1 MHQTYRLIFSL
12 ILSLSSL
19 SVLADGWQ
27 PVGDT
32 EDGSSFYLEMSSLAK
47 TAKGGRIWTMTS
59 LPAPKDGYSSVK
71 TLFEFDCKSHKHHII
86 DMAFYAETMGNGNQ
100 VKNILIPKTVW
111 VATDPNSTEGAYM
124 EVACDA
130 LRAPKPAPTNP

>member
-1 MHQTYRLIFSL
+1 MSQPSRLIISALLAFSS
-12 ILSLSSL
+12 I
-19 SVLADGWQ
+19 SVRAEGWQ

-32 EDGSSFYLEMSSLAK
+32 EDGSSFYLEMSSLTK
-47 TAKGGRIWTMTS
+47 TSKGGRVWTMTS

-111 VATDPNSTEGAYM
+111 VGTDPNSTEGAYM
-124 EVACDA
+124 EIACDA
-130 LRAPKPAPTNP
+130 LRAPKADASKP

>member
-1 MHQTYRLIFSL
+1 MHKFIAYVVLGTLS
-12 ILSLSSL
+12 ILTLPAF
-19 SVLADGWQ
+19 ADGWQ
-27 PVGDT
+27 SVGDK
-32 EDGSSFYLEMSSLAK
+32 EDGSSFYLEMSSLK
-47 TAKGGRIWTMTS
+47 QTTKGGRIWTMVS

-86 DMAFYAETMGNGNQ
+86 DMAFYSETMGNGNQ

-130 LRAPKPAPTNP
+130 LRAPK